1 MGTPDTPIP
10 SNGGGRNVLV
20 VSTVEEIGSA
30 LNAQLHEDDV
40 VKVVVP
46 VVGQGVLDWLA
57 NDEKAFSHAVEVADR
72 LADDLP
78 GETVDAGAGEADVA
92 LAIRDALAN
101 IKNYSGL
108 ASGPINFCADAT
120 PQCRDGNRTG
130 ILVEYTKGGKDFDMR
145 VLARVGFEA
154 DFGL

>member
-1 MGTPDTPIP
+1 MLWPTSRTI
-10 SNGGGRNVLV
+10 
-20 VSTVEEIGSA
+20 
-30 LNAQLHEDDV
+30 
-40 VKVVVP
+40 
-46 VVGQGVLDWLA
+46 
-57 NDEKAFSHAVEVADR
+57 
-72 LADDLP
+72 
-78 GETVDAGAGEADVA
+78 
-92 LAIRDALAN
+92 
-101 IKNYSGL
+101 SGL